1 MRRVPPGRSPEQ
13 LARVLE
19 ALAAVTEFATGGI
32 DQMIM
37 RESPSL
43 PWVSTIVM
51 VTAVVTEEIVI
62 ALLRLK
68 EAGRRVVLVSLAD
81 EEPPGYLGNLLT
93 YHIPSNTPAFQAGYQ
108 SHDATEAA
116 LRSIPKPELE
126 LEIERD

>member
-1 MRRVPPGRSPEQ
+1 
-13 LARVLE
+13 VL
-19 ALAAVTEFATGGI
+19 
-32 DQMIM
+32 
-37 RESPSL
+37 
-43 PWVSTIVM
+43 
-51 VTAVVTEEIVI
+51 VTAVVTEEIII

-81 EEPPGYLGNLLT
+81 EAPPGNLGNLLT
-93 YHIPSNTPAFQAGYQ
+93 YHIPGSTPAFQAGYQ